1 MKTIGILGGMGPEA
15 TADLYLEIVKIF
27 QKEYGAKY
35 DADFPPFFI
44 FSLPIPDVVKSLE
57 DENKLIFLLQSGVR
71 KLEEAGAE
79 FIIVA
84 CNTIYAYLNQMQE
97 EVSIPIISLPQVTL
111 QKAKENEFRKVG
123 VLASNTSLKK
133 FLFQNQARLMEI
145 EVILPNEEEQQQV
158 TTAIM
163 NVLSGSKED
172 KDKNNLLQIMQKM
185 KQKGAQAVI
194 LGCTE
199 LPLLIQEGEAGLP
212 LLNTTKILAQSAVIE
227 CRQNI
232 YKQKLFRGT

>member
-15 TADLYLEIVKIF
+15 TADLYLEIIRIF

-44 FSLPIPDVVKSLE
+44 FSLPIPDVVESLE
-57 DENKLIFLLQSGVR
+57 EENKLIFLLQSGVR

-84 CNTIYAYLNQMQE
+84 CNTVYAYINQMQE
-97 EVSIPIISLPQVTL
+97 VIGIPLISLPRVTL
-111 QKAKENEFRKVG
+111 QRAKENKFEKVG
-123 VLASNTSLKK
+123 VLASNTSIKK
-133 FLFQNQARLMEI
+133 LLFQTSGRLMGV
-145 EVILPNEEEQQQV
+145 EVITPTDEEQKQV
-158 TTAIM
+158 TKAIM
-163 NVLSGSKED
+163 NVLSGSKNDED
-172 KDKNNLLQIMQKM
+172 RNNLLCIIKKM
-185 KQKGAQAVI
+185 KQNGAQAVI

-199 LPLLIQEGEAGLP
+199 LPLLIRDGEACLP
-212 LLNTTKILAQSAVIE
+212 LFNTTKILARSAVNE

-232 YKQKLFRGT
+232 YK